1 MDQYEILERQIDY
14 ERFLLHTFRDRLAA
28 CPPGYLRYKT
38 DRKGRGEYYHK
49 LPDDPTPRY
58 LNRHMSPLIRELKYK
73 RLLQEAIRRLELNL
87 RGREKYRKACLPTD
101 FDSINASLPP
111 AYRSADVP
119 TEDKDLWQK
128 NGQFFTQ
135 SENPYHR
142 ERLIYPTTFGLMTR
156 SRGEAYIA
164 EILHANQFSFHYE
177 KKLFLLD
184 DDGTQK
190 IRYPDFTLPMIPEY
204 NFFIENKG
212 MYQNDEYRQ
221 RDEETMRLYHL
232 NGIYPPKN
240 LLIFMDGPNGEFHAD
255 SILQTIQGILIPLR
269 TLLTSQN
276 PPARR

>member
-14 ERFLLHTFRDRLAA
+14 ERFLLHTFRERLAA

-111 AYRSADVP
+111 AYRSADVL

-190 IRYPDFTLPMIPEY
+190 IRYPDFVCIFVKSAKKTNYYLNARIIRLTL
-204 NFFIENKG
+204 
-212 MYQNDEYRQ
+212 
-221 RDEETMRLYHL
+221 
-232 NGIYPPKN
+232 
-240 LLIFMDGPNGEFHAD
+240 
-255 SILQTIQGILIPLR
+255 
-269 TLLTSQN
+269 
-276 PPARR
+276 